1 MCQLCPDYINRTA
14 TPALFAP
21 LMTQTSYATSEVLYL
36 LTYLLTYLLARD
48 SIEGLS
54 SVKAPPLTTRL
65 TPSAQQLVQSVQI
78 QFRSNHM
85 SPLSLVVAGFCWANL
100 YFGRKEVLVNTIY
113 HGVVTIFHGHS
124 PAVVTIF
131 HWHLRD

>member
-1 MCQLCPDYINRTA
+1 MWGSGDREGLISPLPLVTFRMGQLCPDYINRTA

-54 SVKAPPLTTRL
+54 SVKAPPLTSRL
-65 TPSAQQLVQSVQI
+65 TPS
-78 QFRSNHM
+78 
-85 SPLSLVVAGFCWANL
+85 P
-100 YFGRKEVLVNTIY
+100 
-113 HGVVTIFHGHS
+113 
-124 PAVVTIF
+124 
-131 HWHLRD
+131 